1 MPCIRPISN
10 LKNYKEILKEVDSNK
25 RVYLT
30 KNGSGAYAIMSVE
43 EADELDKLKSMF
55 GLISDLKRADEEAK
69 EEGWIK
75 ADELEKDLGIYD

>member
-10 LKNYKEILKEVDSNK
+10 LKNYKEVLKEVDANK

-30 KNGSGAYAIMSVE
+30 KKGSGAYAIMSVE

-55 GLISDLKRADEEAK
+55 GLISDLKQADKEANQT
-69 EEGWIK
+69 GWIK
-75 ADELEKDLGIYD
+75 AEELEKDLGIYD

>member
-30 KNGSGAYAIMSVE
+30 KKGLGAYAIMSVE
-43 EADELDKLKSMF
+43 EADELDKIKSMF
-55 GLISDLKRADEEAK
+55 CLISDLKMADEEANK
-69 EEGWIK
+69 IGWIK
-75 ADELEKDLGIYD
+75 ADDLEKDLGIYD